1 MGWMGIYVNNILEWM
16 DKDAKMVDCE
26 RVLWIDRKE
35 DAVVTISIIN
45 KKGLPILR
53 ILSSLEKELEDGT
66 ILKLEYDPYSSFM
79 VPEDKLNE
87 KEIKIRDHAWECIKE
102 IVELE
107 PNIYDPKE
115 RYQIIMDLCEKTG
128 KGKKFIYKYL
138 RYYWMGGK
146 MVNALLPRF
155 RKCGG
160 RGKKK
165 NPKKKMG
172 RSRMIEE
179 VNPEYK
185 GIIVTEGIR
194 KIFDAYIR
202 KIYLKV
208 DRRDSVKFT
217 YIEMLKERF
226 NIDTEIRNG
235 VEIPIIPPDHKVP
248 SIDQLRYHIRANY
261 TKKKTLIAREG
272 EVTFN
277 RDFRPILGSETRK
290 AKGPGQ
296 IFEVDATI
304 ADVYLVCSDDPNL
317 IIGRPVVYI
326 VVDVFTHMIVGLY
339 VGFEGPSWQGV
350 MMAIENT
357 AMKKVEFCAQFDIS
371 IKEEEWPCHHLPESF
386 FADRGEMESKKADSL
401 GYSLGIKLK
410 NAPPYRAD
418 AKGLVETQFNILNET
433 LQPWMPGAVK
443 KEYRKRGGPKY
454 VLDAKLTLKDFTKMM
469 IEMIL
474 HRNNYHHMEH
484 YPLDKAMLKDKVFP
498 IAKNIWE
505 WGVAHDH
512 FLKELHLD
520 IVRLNV
526 LPEAKVAANREG
538 IYFEGMYYGS
548 DILKEQGWFMKGNS
562 IKTTIAYDRR
572 CMNYV
577 YVKTANGK
585 SFIKCSMLDKSSR
598 FWNLSLEEVKTIRH
612 EEKLRSKLYLSTQN
626 QEKVALS
633 AKLEDIKNKAEAR
646 FNEEQ
651 DTSLSET
658 ERKSGI
664 KVRQKKVRDELRKE
678 QSFELGKSTAEEQVV
693 DSNSKVVEIE
703 IYKPRSKI
711 SMLKNLKKGQR
722 SNG

>member
-1 MGWMGIYVNNILEWM
+1 MSIFVNNILESM
-16 DKDAKMVDCE
+16 DDKAQLLDCE
-26 RVLWIDRKE
+26 RVLWMNRDE
-35 DAVVTISIIN
+35 DAAVTISIID
-45 KKGLPILR
+45 KKGLPNLKV
-53 ILSSLEKELEDGT
+53 LSELEKELQEGFL
-66 ILKLEYDPYSSFM
+66 LKLEYDPYSKFM

-87 KEIKIRDHAWECIKE
+87 KEIKIRDQAWECIKN
-102 IVELE
+102 IVEIE

-115 RYQIIMDLCEKTG
+115 RYQIIMDVCKKTG

-138 RYYWMGGK
+138 RYYWTGGK

-165 NPKKKMG
+165 NPKQKMG
-172 RSRMIEE
+172 RSRLIEE

-185 GIIVTEGIR
+185 GVIVTEGIR
-194 KIFDAYIR
+194 KIFDKYIGE
-202 KIYLKV
+202 IYLKV

-226 NIDTEIRNG
+226 SIDTEIRNG
-235 VEIPIIPPDHKVP
+235 IEIPIIPPDHKVP

-261 TKKKTLIAREG
+261 TRKKILIAREG

-290 AKGPGQ
+290 ATGPGQ

-304 ADVYLVCSDDPNL
+304 ADVYLVSFHDPNQ

-326 VVDVFTHMIVGLY
+326 VVDVFTHMIVGIY
-339 VGFEGPSWQGV
+339 VGFEGPSWQGI

-357 AMKKVEFCAQFDIS
+357 AMNKVEFCAQFDIS
-371 IKEEEWPCHHLPESF
+371 IEEEDWPCHHMPESF
-386 FADRGEMESKKADSL
+386 FADRGEMESKNADSL
-401 GYSLGIKLK
+401 GKSLGIKLK

-418 AKGLVETQFNILNET
+418 VKGLVETQFHTLNTT
-433 LQPWMPGAVK
+433 LQAWSPGAVK
-443 KEYRKRGGPKY
+443 KEYKKRGGPKY
-454 VLDAKLTLKDFTKMM
+454 VLDAKLTLKDFTKMI

-474 HRNNYHHMEH
+474 YRNNYHHMEH
-484 YPLDKAMLKDKVFP
+484 YPLNKAMLKDKVFP
-498 IAKNIWE
+498 VAKNLWE

-512 FLKELHLD
+512 LLKELHLD

-526 LPEAKVAANREG
+526 LPEEKVTANREG

-548 DILKEQGWFMKGNS
+548 EILAQQGWFIKGKS
-562 IKTTIAYDRR
+562 IKTVVAYDRR

-577 YVKTANGK
+577 YVKTNDGRN
-585 SFIKCSMLDKSSR
+585 FIKCQLLEKSSR
-598 FWNLSLEEVKTIRH
+598 FWNLSLEEVKMIRH
-612 EEKLRSKLYLSTQN
+612 EEKLRSKLYLSTKN
-626 QEKVALS
+626 QEEVALS
-633 AKLEDIKNKAEAR
+633 SKLENIKNKAEAR
-646 FNEEQ
+646 YKEEQ
-651 DTSLSET
+651 DHSLSET

-664 KVRQKKVRDELRKE
+664 KIRQKGERDELRKE
-678 QSFELGKSTAEEQVV
+678 QSFELGKSATEEKI
-693 DSNSKVVEIE
+693 DNSNSNVVEIE
-703 IYKPRSKI
+703 IYKPKSKI
-711 SMLKNLKKGQR
+711 SMLKGLRKGEE

>member
-1 MGWMGIYVNNILEWM
+1 M
-16 DKDAKMVDCE
+16 
-26 RVLWIDRKE
+26 
-35 DAVVTISIIN
+35 
-45 KKGLPILR
+45 
-53 ILSSLEKELEDGT
+53 EDGT

-79 VPEDKLNE
+79 VPEDKLTKN
-87 KEIKIRDHAWECIKE
+87 EIKIRDHAWACIKD

-107 PNIYDPKE
+107 PNIFDPKE
-115 RYQIIMDLCEKTG
+115 RYQLIMDVCKRTG

-138 RYYWMGGK
+138 RYYWAGGK

-165 NPKKKMG
+165 NPKQKMG
-172 RSRMIEE
+172 RPRMIEE

-185 GIIVTEGIR
+185 GVIVTEGIR
-194 KIFDAYIR
+194 KIFDEYIR
-202 KIYLKV
+202 KIYLKI

-226 NIDTEIRNG
+226 NIDTEMRNG
-235 VEIPIIPPDHKVP
+235 VEIPIIPPDYKVP
-248 SIDQLRYHIRANY
+248 SIDQLRYHIRKNY
-261 TKKKTLIAREG
+261 TKKKILIAREG

-277 RDFRPILGSETRK
+277 RDFRPILGSETQK
-290 AKGPGQ
+290 AAGPGQ

-304 ADVYLVCSDDPNL
+304 ADVYLVSSEDPNQ

-357 AMKKVEFCAQFDIS
+357 AMNKVEFCAQFDIL
-371 IKEEEWPCHHLPESF
+371 IQAEDWPCHHMPESF

-401 GYSLGIKLK
+401 GNSLGITLK

-418 AKGLVETQFNILNET
+418 AKGLVETQFHTLNTT
-433 LQPWMPGAVK
+433 LQAWMPGAVK
-443 KEYRKRGGPKY
+443 KEYKKRGGPKY
-454 VLDAKLTLKDFTKMM
+454 VLDARLTLKDFTKMV

-498 IAKNIWE
+498 VAKNIWE
-505 WGVAHDH
+505 WGVAHNH
-512 FLKELHLD
+512 FLKERHID

-526 LPEAKVAANREG
+526 LPEEKVTANQEG
-538 IYFEGMYYGS
+538 IYFQGMYYGS
-548 DILKEQGWFMKGNS
+548 EILKEQGWFVKGNS

-572 CMNYV
+572 CINYV
-577 YVKTANGK
+577 YVKTDDGR
-585 SFIKCSMLDKSSR
+585 SFIKCQLLEKSSR
-598 FWNLSLEEVKTIRH
+598 FWNLSLEEVRMIRH
-612 EEKLRSKLYLSTQN
+612 EEKISSKLYLSTQN
-626 QEKVALS
+626 QEEVALS
-633 AKLEDIKNKAEAR
+633 AKLKDIKEKAEAR

-651 DTSLSET
+651 DTSLNET

-664 KVRQKKVRDELRKE
+664 KIRQKGERDKLRKE
-678 QSFELGKSTAEEQVV
+678 QSFELGKPKPLEET
-693 DSNSKVVEIE
+693 DESNSKVVEIE
-703 IYKPRSKI
+703 IYKPKSKI
-711 SMLKNLKKGQR
+711 SMLSNLKKGET
-722 SNG
+722 NG

>member
-1 MGWMGIYVNNILEWM
+1 M
-16 DKDAKMVDCE
+16 DENAQLVDCE
-26 RVLWIDRKE
+26 RVLWMDRDK
-35 DAVVTISIIN
+35 DAVVTISIIDKN
-45 KKGLPILR
+45 GLPQLKV
-53 ILSSLEKELEDGT
+53 LSELEKELQEGSL
-66 ILKLEYDPYSSFM
+66 LKLEYDPYSAFM
-79 VPEDKLNE
+79 VPEDKLSE
-87 KEIKIRDHAWECIKE
+87 KETKIRNQAWECIQG
-102 IVELE
+102 IVDIE
-107 PNIYDPKE
+107 PNIYEPKE
-115 RYQIIMDLCEKTG
+115 RYQLIKEVCEKTG

-146 MVNALLPRF
+146 VVNALLPRF

-165 NPKKKMG
+165 NPKQKMG
-172 RSRMIEE
+172 RPRMIEE

-185 GIIVTEGIR
+185 GVIVTEGIR
-194 KIFDAYIR
+194 KIFDVYIR

-248 SIDQLRYHIRANY
+248 SINQLRYHIRANY
-261 TKKKTLIAREG
+261 TNKQTLIAREG
-272 EVTFN
+272 DVTFN
-277 RDFRPILGSETRK
+277 RDFRPILGSETLK
-290 AKGPGQ
+290 AAGPGQ
-296 IFEVDATI
+296 IYEVDATI
-304 ADVYLVCSDDPNL
+304 ADVYLVSSEDPNQ

-357 AMKKVEFCAQFDIS
+357 AMKKVEFCAQFDIP
-371 IKEEEWPCHHLPESF
+371 IKEEEWPCHHMPESF

-401 GYSLGIKLK
+401 GNSLGIKLK

-418 AKGLVETQFNILNET
+418 AKGLIETQFHTLNTT
-433 LQPWMPGAVK
+433 LQAWMPGAVK
-443 KEYRKRGGPKY
+443 KEYKKRGGPKY
-454 VLDAKLTLKDFTKMM
+454 ILDAKLTLKDFTKMV

-484 YPLDKAMLKDKVFP
+484 YPLNKAMAKDNVFP
-498 IAKNIWE
+498 IAKNIWN
-505 WGVAHDH
+505 WGLAHNH
-512 FLKELHLD
+512 FLKQVHLD

-526 LPEAKVAANREG
+526 LPEAKVTANREG

-548 DILKEQGWFMKGNS
+548 EILKDQGWFVKGNS

-577 YVKTANGK
+577 YVKTDDGRD
-585 SFIKCSMLDKSSR
+585 FIKCQMLAKSSR
-598 FWNLSLEEVKTIRH
+598 FWDLSLEEVKLIRH
-612 EEKLRSKLYLSTQN
+612 EEKLRSKLYLSSQN
-626 QEKVALS
+626 QEEVALS
-633 AKLEDIKNKAEAR
+633 AKLEDIQIKAEAR
-646 FNEEQ
+646 FKKEQ
-651 DTSLSET
+651 DPSLTET

-664 KVRQKKVRDELRKE
+664 KIRQKGVRDQLRKE
-678 QSFELGKSTAEEQVV
+678 QSFELGKSAPEEKAEDSYSKIV
-693 DSNSKVVEIE
+693 DIE
-703 IYKPRSKI
+703 IYQPKSKI
-711 SMLKNLKKGQR
+711 SLLKNLRNGE
-722 SNG
+722 SNNG

>member
-1 MGWMGIYVNNILEWM
+1 MSLYVNNILEFM
-16 DKDAKMVDCE
+16 DEEAKMLNRE
-26 RVLWIDRKE
+26 RILWIDRKE
-35 DAVVTISIIN
+35 DTVVSISIIDD
-45 KKGLPILR
+45 KKGVPNLKV
-53 ILSSLEKELEDGT
+53 LSTLEKELEEGT
-66 ILKLEYDPYSSFM
+66 LLKLEYDPYSSFM
-79 VPEDKLNE
+79 VPEDKLSEN
-87 KEIKIRDHAWECIKE
+87 EIKVRDQAWDCIKE
-102 IVELE
+102 IVDLE

-115 RYQIIMDLCEKTG
+115 RYQIIKDLCEKTK

-155 RKCGG
+155 KNCGG

-165 NPKKKMG
+165 NPKQKMG
-172 RSRMIEE
+172 PSRMIEE

-185 GIIVTEGIR
+185 GVIVTEGIR
-194 KIFDAYIR
+194 KIFDTYIR

-226 NIDTEIRNG
+226 KIDTEIRNG

-248 SIDQLRYHIRANY
+248 SINQLRYHIRANY
-261 TKKKTLIAREG
+261 TMKKTLIAREG

-290 AKGPGQ
+290 AAGPGQ

-304 ADVYLVCSDDPNL
+304 ADVYLVSSDDPNQ

-357 AMKKVEFCAQFDIS
+357 AMNKVEFCAQLDIP
-371 IKEEEWPCHHLPESF
+371 IKEEEWPCHYLPESF
-386 FADRGEMESKKADSL
+386 FADRGEMESKNADSL
-401 GYSLGIKLK
+401 GKAIGIKLK

-418 AKGLVETQFNILNET
+418 AKGIVETQFHTLNTT
-433 LQPWMPGAVK
+433 LQSWTPGAVK
-443 KEYRKRGGPKY
+443 KEYKKRGGPKY
-454 VLDAKLTLKDFTKMM
+454 VLDAKLTLKDFTKMI

-474 HRNNYHHMEH
+474 YRNNYHHMEH
-484 YPLDKAMLKDKVFP
+484 YPLDKAMLKDKLFP
-498 IAKNIWE
+498 VAKNIWE

-512 FLKELHLD
+512 FLKELNLD

-526 LPEAKVAANREG
+526 LPEAKVTANREG

-548 DILKEQGWFMKGNS
+548 EILKEQGWFVKGNS

-572 CMNYV
+572 CLNFV
-577 YVKTANGK
+577 YIKAADGK
-585 SFIKCSMLDKSSR
+585 SFMKCQLLEKSSR
-598 FWNLSLEEVKTIRH
+598 FWNLSLEEVKMIRH
-612 EEKLRSKLYLSTQN
+612 EEKLSSKLYLSTQN
-626 QEKVALS
+626 QEEVALS
-633 AKLEDIKNKAEAR
+633 AKLENIKKKAEAR
-646 FNEEQ
+646 FIEEQ
-651 DTSLSET
+651 DTSLTET
-658 ERKSGI
+658 ERKTGI
-664 KVRQKKVRDELRKE
+664 KIRQKEERDKLRKE
-678 QSFELGKSTAEEQVV
+678 QSFELDKPAPKEETVE
-693 DSNSKVVEIE
+693 SKPKVVEIE
-703 IYKPRSKI
+703 IYKPKSKI
-711 SMLKNLKKGQR
+711 SMLRNLR
-722 SNG
+722 NGGDTNG